1 MTDGIEAELK
11 VAVDAAGAS
20 RLARLSTLPGL
31 TVAAKGDKRLVST
44 YFDTPDLAL
53 RGKGISLRLRRSGRS
68 GEQTVKFS
76 GNFSLGLAERPEF
89 NVPHGGR
96 VPDISRL
103 PDEAAVELTKLVDG
117 RPLVPLFSMR
127 VTRRRWEIS
136 TPSGDRVEMALD
148 RGTATA
154 GSRRADIR
162 EVEFELLSGDRRS
175 LFEVARPALAG
186 VAFHFS
192 TEAKSDL
199 GYALLEAE
207 VGAAKPTTATDADLD
222 DDMSVEMA
230 LQQVLRSCAT
240 QISANV
246 AALRVGDDPEG
257 AHQLRVGLRRLRSAL
272 KIFAPVIAPGAAEP
286 LAAEAQ
292 RLATEV
298 AATRDMDVLIDELV
312 APLDGGDDMAALITL
327 LEKRRKA
334 ARAHLA
340 TVLAN
345 PATGDFLIDLLA
357 FTEARGWLSTDDIGQ
372 SVELAAPVAPF
383 AERVVARLRR
393 KVEKLGR
400 DPEAL
405 SPDERHELR
414 KRFKRLRYAY
424 DFFDSLM
431 PKSVRRKLL
440 PRVKAAQDVL
450 GVLNDIHMA
459 HLLLDDLHATGP
471 KAGAVERA
479 IGYCLGWH
487 SARAKAIW
495 ERRSD
500 DLSLD

>member
-1 MTDGIEAELK
+1 MADGIEAELK

-20 RLARLSTLPGL
+20 RLARLSDLPGL
-31 TVAAKGDKRLVST
+31 TVVAKGDKRLVST

-53 RGKGISLRLRRSGRS
+53 RAKGISLRLRRSGRS

-76 GNFSLGLAERPEF
+76 GSFSLGLAERPEF
-89 NVPHGGR
+89 NVAHAGR
-96 VPDISRL
+96 VPDLARL
-103 PDEAAVELTKLVDG
+103 PEEAAAELTRLVDG

-127 VTRRRWEIS
+127 VTRRRWEIA
-136 TPSGDRVEMALD
+136 TPGGDRVEMALD

-162 EVEFELLSGDRRS
+162 EVEFELLSGDRRA
-175 LFEVARPALAG
+175 LFEAARLALNG

-199 GYALLEAE
+199 GYALLEGE
-207 VGAAKPTTATDADLD
+207 IGAAEPKTATDADLD

-230 LQQVLRSCAT
+230 LQRVLRSCAI

-246 AALRVGDDPEG
+246 AALRADDDPEG
-257 AHQLRVGLRRLRSAL
+257 AHQLRVGLRRLRTAL
-272 KIFAPVIAPGAAEP
+272 KIFASVMAPGSGDP
-286 LAAEAQ
+286 LATEAR
-292 RLATEV
+292 RLAQEV

-312 APLDGGDDMAALITL
+312 APLEGGDMAALIEL

-334 ARAHLA
+334 ARVRLA
-340 TVLAN
+340 AVLADRS
-345 PATGDFLIDLLA
+345 TGDFLLDLLA
-357 FTEARGWLSTDDIGQ
+357 FTETRGWLSTDDIGQ
-372 SVELAAPVAPF
+372 SLGLAAPIEPF
-383 AERVVARLRR
+383 ADHIVGRLRR

-405 SPDERHELR
+405 SSDERHELR

-424 DFFDSLM
+424 DFFEDLL

-440 PRVKAAQDVL
+440 PRVKAAQNVL

-459 HLLLDDLHATGP
+459 HLMLDDIHAAGP

-495 ERRSD
+495 ERRAD

>member
-1 MTDGIEAELK
+1 MASGVEAELK

-20 RLARLSTLPGL
+20 RLARLASLPGL
-31 TVAAKGDKRLVST
+31 SVTAKGDKRLVST

-53 RGKGISLRLRRSGRS
+53 RAKGISLRLRRAGRS

-76 GNFSLGLAERPEF
+76 GSFSLGLAERPEF
-89 NVPHGGR
+89 NATYAGR
-96 VPDISRL
+96 VPDLARF
-103 PDEAAVELTKLVDG
+103 PEDVAAELTKLVDG

-127 VTRRRWEIS
+127 VTRKRWDIS
-136 TPSGDRVEMALD
+136 TPGGDVVEMALD
-148 RGTATA
+148 RGAATA

-162 EVEFELLSGDRRS
+162 EVEFELLSGDRRA

-186 VAFHFS
+186 IAFHFS
-192 TEAKSDL
+192 THAKSDL
-199 GYALLEAE
+199 GYALLEGEIGTAE
-207 VGAAKPTTATDADLD
+207 PATAVDADID

-230 LQQVLRSCAT
+230 LQLVLRSCAQ

-246 AALRVGDDPEG
+246 AALRVGNDPEG
-257 AHQLRVGLRRLRSAL
+257 AHQLRVGLRRLRTAL
-272 KIFAPVIAPGAAEP
+272 KIFASVMAPGTADA
-286 LAAEAQ
+286 LASEAR
-292 RLATEV
+292 RLSAEV

-312 APLDGGDDMAALITL
+312 APLDGGDMSALIEL

-334 ARAHLA
+334 ARVRLA
-340 TVLAN
+340 AVLADQSL
-345 PATGDFLIDLLA
+345 GDFLIDLLA
-357 FTEARGWLSTDDIGQ
+357 FTEARGWLSMDDIGQ
-372 SVELAAPVAPF
+372 SLGLAAPIEPF
-383 AERVVARLRR
+383 AEHLIGRLRR

-424 DFFDSLM
+424 DFFEPLM
-431 PKSVRRKLL
+431 PKSTRRKLL

-459 HLLLDDLHATGP
+459 HLMLDDVHAVGP

-487 SARAKAIW
+487 SARAKSIW

>member
-1 MTDGIEAELK
+1 MADGVEAELK

-20 RLARLSTLPGL
+20 RLARLSALPGL
-31 TVAAKGDKRLVST
+31 SVAAKGDKRLVST
-44 YFDTPDLAL
+44 YFDTPDLSL
-53 RGKGISLRLRRSGRS
+53 RARGISLRLRRSGRS

-76 GNFSLGLAERPEF
+76 GSFSLGLAERPEF
-89 NVPHGGR
+89 NVPYAGR
-96 VPDISRL
+96 VPDLARL
-103 PDEAAVELTKLVDG
+103 PDEAAAELAKLVDG

-127 VTRRRWEIS
+127 VTRRRWEIA
-136 TPSGDRVEMALD
+136 TPGGDRVEMALD

-162 EVEFELLSGDRRS
+162 EVEFELLSGDRRA

-199 GYALLEAE
+199 GYALLEGE
-207 VGAAKPTTATDADLD
+207 IGAALPTTAIDAKLD

-230 LQQVLRSCAT
+230 LQLVLRSCAS

-257 AHQLRVGLRRLRSAL
+257 AHQLRVGLRRLRTAL

-292 RLATEV
+292 RLATDV

-312 APLDGGDDMAALITL
+312 TPLDGGDDMAALIAL

-334 ARAHLA
+334 ARTHLA
-340 TVLAN
+340 SVLADR
-345 PATGDFLIDLLA
+345 ATGDFLIDLLA
-357 FTEARGWLSTDDIGQ
+357 FTEARGWLSTDDVGQ
-372 SVELAAPVAPF
+372 SVDLAAPVTPF
-383 AERVVARLRR
+383 AERLVARLRR

-424 DFFDSLM
+424 DFFEPLM
-431 PKSVRRKLL
+431 PKAVRRKLL
-440 PRVKAAQDVL
+440 PRVKAAQNVL

-459 HLLLDDLHATGP
+459 HLLLDDLHAVGP

>member
-1 MTDGIEAELK
+1 MADGIEAELK
-11 VAVDAAGAS
+11 VAVDSAGAS
-20 RLARLSTLPGL
+20 RLARLAALPGL
-31 TVAAKGDKRLVST
+31 TVTAKGDKRLVST

-53 RGKGISLRLRRSGRS
+53 RDKGISLRLRRSGRS

-76 GNFSLGLAERPEF
+76 GSFSLGLAERPEF
-89 NVPHGGR
+89 TVPHAGR
-96 VPDISRL
+96 VPDLSRL

-127 VTRRRWEIS
+127 VTRRRWEIA
-136 TPSGDRVEMALD
+136 TPGGDRIEMALD
-148 RGTATA
+148 RGSATA

-162 EVEFELLSGDRRS
+162 EVEFELLAGDRRA

-186 VAFHFS
+186 IPFHFS
-192 TEAKSDL
+192 IEAKSDL
-199 GYALLEAE
+199 GYSLLEGE
-207 VGAAKPTTATDADLD
+207 VGACEPTTATDTDLD

-230 LQQVLRSCAT
+230 LQQVLRSCAV

-257 AHQLRVGLRRLRSAL
+257 AHQLRVGLRRLRTAL
-272 KIFAPVIAPGAAEP
+272 KIFAPVMAPGAAEP
-286 LAAEAQ
+286 LADEAQ
-292 RLATEV
+292 RLAGEV
-298 AATRDMDVLIDELV
+298 AAVRDLDVLIEELV
-312 APLDGGDDMAALITL
+312 APLDGGDDMAVLIAL

-334 ARAHLA
+334 ARTHLA
-340 TVLAN
+340 TVLADRR
-345 PATGDFLIDLLA
+345 TGDFLIDLLA
-357 FTEARGWLSTDDIGQ
+357 FTEARGWLSTDDVGQ
-372 SVELAAPVAPF
+372 SGDLAAPITPF
-383 AERVVARLRR
+383 AERVVGRLRR

-424 DFFDSLM
+424 DFFEPLM
-431 PKSVRRKLL
+431 QKSVRRKLL

-459 HLLLDDLHATGP
+459 HLLLDDVHAAGP

>member
-1 MTDGIEAELK
+1 MADGVEAELK

-20 RLARLSTLPGL
+20 RLARLASLAGL
-31 TVAAKGDKRLVST
+31 DVTPKGDKRLVST

-53 RGKGISLRLRRSGRS
+53 RAKGISLRLRRSGRS

-76 GNFSLGLAERPEF
+76 GSFSLGLAERPEF
-89 NVPHGGR
+89 NVPYNGR
-96 VPDISRL
+96 VPDLSRL
-103 PDEAAVELTKLVDG
+103 PDEAAVELTRLVDG

-127 VTRRRWEIS
+127 VTRRRWDIA
-136 TPSGDRVEMALD
+136 TPGGDRVEMALD

-162 EVEFELLSGDRRS
+162 EVEFELVSGDRRA

-199 GYALLEAE
+199 GYALLEGE
-207 VGAAKPTTATDADLD
+207 IGAAEPTTAVDADLD

-230 LQQVLRSCAT
+230 LQQVLRSCAL

-246 AALRVGDDPEG
+246 AALRAADDPEG
-257 AHQLRVGLRRLRSAL
+257 AHQLRVGLRRLRTAL
-272 KIFAPVIAPGAAEP
+272 KVFASVMAPGAAEP
-286 LAAEAQ
+286 LGAEARRLAAE
-292 RLATEV
+292 V
-298 AATRDMDVLIDELV
+298 AHTRDMDVLIDELV
-312 APLDGGDDMAALITL
+312 APLEGDDIAALIVL

-334 ARAHLA
+334 ARARLA
-340 TVLAN
+340 TVLAERS
-345 PATGDFLIDLLA
+345 TGDFLIDLLA

-372 SVELAAPVAPF
+372 SVGLAAPVTPF
-383 AERVVARLRR
+383 AEEVIARLRR

-424 DFFDSLM
+424 DFFEPLL
-431 PKSVRRKLL
+431 PKSARRKLL

-459 HLLLDDLHATGP
+459 HLMLDDVHAAGP

-487 SARAKAIW
+487 SARAEAIW

-500 DLSLD
+500 DLTL

>member
-1 MTDGIEAELK
+1 MADGVEAELK

-20 RLARLSTLPGL
+20 RVARLAALPGL

-53 RGKGISLRLRRSGRS
+53 RAKGISLRLRRSGRS

-76 GNFSLGLAERPEF
+76 GSFSLGLAERPEF
-89 NVPHGGR
+89 NVPYAGR
-96 VPDISRL
+96 VPDLSRL
-103 PDEAAVELTKLVDG
+103 PDEVAAELTRLVDG

-127 VTRRRWEIS
+127 VTRRRWEIA
-136 TPSGDRVEMALD
+136 TPGGDRVEMALD

-162 EVEFELLSGDRRS
+162 EVEFELLTGDRRV

-199 GYALLEAE
+199 GYALLEGE
-207 VGAAKPTTATDADLD
+207 IGAAEPATAVDADLD

-230 LQQVLRSCAT
+230 LQLVLRSCAA
-240 QISANV
+240 QISANI
-246 AALRVGDDPEG
+246 AALRVSEEPEG
-257 AHQLRVGLRRLRSAL
+257 AHQLRVGLRRLRTAL
-272 KIFAPVIAPGAAEP
+272 KIFAPVMAPGAADP
-286 LAAEAQ
+286 LGAEAQ
-292 RLATEV
+292 RLAAEV
-298 AATRDMDVLIDELV
+298 AGTRDMDVLIDELV
-312 APLDGGDDMAALITL
+312 APLDGGDDMAALVAL

-334 ARAHLA
+334 ARVRLA
-340 TVLAN
+340 SVLAD
-345 PATGDFLIDLLA
+345 PSTGDFLIDLLA
-357 FTEARGWLSTDDIGQ
+357 FTEARGWLSVDDIGQ
-372 SVELAAPVAPF
+372 SVGLAAPVAPF
-383 AERVVARLRR
+383 AERLIARLRR

-405 SPDERHELR
+405 SPEERHDLR

-424 DFFDSLM
+424 DFFEPLM
-431 PKSVRRKLL
+431 PKSARRKLL

-459 HLLLDDLHATGP
+459 HLMLDDVHATGP

>member
-1 MTDGIEAELK
+1 MADGIEAELK
-11 VAVDAAGAS
+11 VAVDSAGAS
-20 RLARLSTLPGL
+20 RLARLAALPGL
-31 TVAAKGDKRLVST
+31 TVTAKGDKRLVST

-53 RGKGISLRLRRSGRS
+53 RDKGISLRLRRSGRS
-68 GEQTVKFS
+68 AEQTVKFS
-76 GNFSLGLAERPEF
+76 GSFSLGLAERPEF
-89 NVPHGGR
+89 TVTHAGR
-96 VPDISRL
+96 VPDLSRL
-103 PDEAAVELTKLVDG
+103 PDEATVELTKLVDG

-127 VTRRRWEIS
+127 VTRRRWEIA
-136 TPSGDRVEMALD
+136 TPGGDLVEMALD
-148 RGTATA
+148 RGSVTA
-154 GSRRADIR
+154 GSRRGDIR
-162 EVEFELLSGDRRS
+162 EVEFELLTGDRRA

-186 VAFHFS
+186 IAFHFS

-199 GYALLEAE
+199 GYSLLEGEA
-207 VGAAKPTTATDADLD
+207 GACEPTTATDADLD
-222 DDMSVEMA
+222 NDMSVEMA
-230 LQQVLRSCAT
+230 LQQVLRSCAI

-246 AALRVGDDPEG
+246 AALRIGDDPEG
-257 AHQLRVGLRRLRSAL
+257 AHQLRVGLRRLRTAL
-272 KIFAPVIAPGAAEP
+272 KIFASVMAPGVAEP

-292 RLATEV
+292 WLAGEV
-298 AATRDMDVLIDELV
+298 AAVRDLDVLIDELV
-312 APLDGGDDMAALITL
+312 LPLDGGDTAALIAL

-334 ARAHLA
+334 ARIHLA
-340 TVLAN
+340 SVLADRR
-345 PATGDFLIDLLA
+345 TGDFLIDFLA

-372 SVELAAPVAPF
+372 SLGLAAPVEPF
-383 AERVVARLRR
+383 AEHVIGRLRR

-424 DFFDSLM
+424 DFFETLL
-431 PKSVRRKLL
+431 PKSTRRKLL

-459 HLLLDDLHATGP
+459 HLMLDDVRATGP

>member
-1 MTDGIEAELK
+1 MAGGVEAELK

-20 RLARLSTLPGL
+20 RVARLAALTGL
-31 TVAAKGDKRLVST
+31 DVTAKGDKRLVST

-53 RGKGISLRLRRSGRS
+53 RAKGISLRLRRSGRS

-76 GNFSLGLAERPEF
+76 GSFSLGLAERPEF
-89 NVPHGGR
+89 NVPYNGR
-96 VPDISRL
+96 VPDLSRL
-103 PDEAAVELTKLVDG
+103 PDEAAVELTRLVDG

-127 VTRRRWEIS
+127 VTRRRWEIA
-136 TPSGDRVEMALD
+136 TPGGDRVEMALD
-148 RGTATA
+148 RGTVTA

-162 EVEFELLSGDRRS
+162 EVEFELISGDRRA

-186 VAFHFS
+186 IAFHFS

-199 GYALLEAE
+199 GYALLEGE
-207 VGAAKPTTATDADLD
+207 IGAAEPTNAVDADLN

-230 LQQVLRSCAT
+230 LQQVLRSCAI

-246 AALRVGDDPEG
+246 AALRAGDDPEG
-257 AHQLRVGLRRLRSAL
+257 AHQLRVGLRRLRTAL
-272 KIFAPVIAPGAAEP
+272 KVFAAVMAPGAADP
-286 LAAEAQ
+286 LGAEAQ
-292 RLATEV
+292 RLAAEV
-298 AATRDMDVLIDELV
+298 ATTRDMDVLIDELV
-312 APLDGGDDMAALITL
+312 APLEGDDIAALIVL

-334 ARAHLA
+334 ARARLA
-340 TVLAN
+340 TVLADRS
-345 PATGDFLIDLLA
+345 TGDFLIDLLA

-372 SVELAAPVAPF
+372 SVGLAAPVTPF
-383 AERVVARLRR
+383 AEDVVARLRR

-424 DFFDSLM
+424 DFFEPLL
-431 PKSVRRKLL
+431 PKSARRKLL

-459 HLLLDDLHATGP
+459 HLMLDDVHAAGP

-479 IGYCLGWH
+479 VGYCLGWH

-500 DLSLD
+500 DLTLE

>member
-1 MTDGIEAELK
+1 MTGAIEAELK
-11 VAVDAAGAS
+11 VAVDVAGAS

-31 TVAAKGDKRLVST
+31 KVAAKGDKRLVST

-53 RGKGISLRLRRSGRS
+53 RAKGISLRLRRAGRS

-76 GNFSLGLAERPEF
+76 GGFSLGLAERPEF
-89 NVPHGGR
+89 NVPYAGR
-96 VPDISRL
+96 VPDLSRL
-103 PDEAAVELTKLVDG
+103 PDEAAAELTKLVDG

-127 VTRRRWEIS
+127 VTRRRWEIA
-136 TPSGDRVEMALD
+136 TPGGDRVEMALD
-148 RGTATA
+148 RGSATA
-154 GSRRADIR
+154 GSRRSDIR
-162 EVEFELLSGDRRS
+162 EVEFELLSGDRRA
-175 LFEVARPALAG
+175 LFEVARPALAN

-192 TEAKSDL
+192 TKAKSDL
-199 GYALLEAE
+199 GYALLEGE
-207 VGAAKPTTATDADLD
+207 IGAAAPTTAVDADLN
-222 DDMSVEMA
+222 DDMSAEMA
-230 LQQVLRSCAT
+230 LQLVLRSCAV

-257 AHQLRVGLRRLRSAL
+257 AHQLRVGLRRLRTAL
-272 KIFAPVIAPGAAEP
+272 KIFAPIMAPGAADP
-286 LAAEAQ
+286 LAGEAQ
-292 RLATEV
+292 RLSAEV

-312 APLDGGDDMAALITL
+312 TPLDGGAGMAALIAL
-327 LEKRRKA
+327 LEKRRKM
-334 ARAHLA
+334 ARARLA
-340 TVLAN
+340 AVLADRE
-345 PATGDFLIDLLA
+345 TGDFLIDLLA
-357 FTEARGWLSTDDIGQ
+357 FTEARGWLSTDDVGQ
-372 SVELAAPVAPF
+372 SLGLAAPVGPF
-383 AERVVARLRR
+383 AEHMITRLRR

-405 SPDERHELR
+405 SPEERHELR

-424 DFFDSLM
+424 DFFEPLL
-431 PKSVRRKLL
+431 PKSARRKLL

-459 HLLLDDLHATGP
+459 HVMLDDIHAVGP

>member
-1 MTDGIEAELK
+1 MADGVEAELK
-11 VAVDAAGAS
+11 VAVDQAGAL
-20 RLARLSTLPGL
+20 RLAHLKALSGL
-31 TVAAKGDKRLVST
+31 SVAEKGDKRLVST
-44 YFDTPDLAL
+44 YFDTPDLTL
-53 RGKGISLRLRRSGRS
+53 RRKGISLRLRRSGRS

-76 GNFSLGLAERPEF
+76 GSFSLGLAERPEF
-89 NVPHGGR
+89 NAPHTGR
-96 VPDISRL
+96 VPDLTRL
-103 PDEAAVELTKLVDG
+103 PDEVATELTKLVDG

-136 TPSGDRVEMALD
+136 TPGGDRVEMALD
-148 RGTATA
+148 RGVATA

-162 EVEFELLSGDRRS
+162 EVEFELLSGDRRA

-192 TEAKSDL
+192 TQAKSDL
-199 GYALLEAE
+199 GYALLEGD
-207 VGAAKPTTATDADLD
+207 VGAAEPATAVDADLD

-230 LQQVLRSCAT
+230 LQLVLRSCAS

-246 AALRVGDDPEG
+246 AALRAGDDPEG
-257 AHQLRVGLRRLRSAL
+257 AHQLRVGLRRLRTAL
-272 KIFAPVIAPGAAEP
+272 KIFEPVMAPGAAETLAGEAKR
-286 LAAEAQ
+286 LAA
-292 RLATEV
+292 EV

-312 APLDGGDDMAALITL
+312 APLDGEDIAALIAL

-334 ARAHLA
+334 ARARLA
-340 TVLAN
+340 TVLAA
-345 PATGDFLIDLLA
+345 PETGDFLIDLLA
-357 FTEARGWLSTDDIGQ
+357 FTEARGWLSVDDIGQ
-372 SVELAAPVAPF
+372 SGDLAAPVSSF
-383 AERVVARLRR
+383 ADDVVAKLRR

-405 SPDERHELR
+405 SADERHELR
-414 KRFKRLRYAY
+414 KRFKRLRYAF
-424 DFFDSLM
+424 DFFEPLL
-431 PKSVRRKLL
+431 PKSMRRKLL

-459 HLLLDDLHATGP
+459 HLLLDDVHAAGP
-471 KAGAVERA
+471 KAAAVERA

>member
-1 MTDGIEAELK
+1 MAAIEAELK
-11 VAVDAAGAS
+11 VAVDAVGAS
-20 RLARLSTLPGL
+20 RLARLEGL
-31 TVAAKGDKRLVST
+31 AGMSVTAKGDKRLVST

-53 RGKGISLRLRRSGRS
+53 RAKGISLRLRRSGRT

-76 GNFSLGLAERPEF
+76 GSFSLGMAERPEF
-89 NVPHGGR
+89 NAAYAGR
-96 VPDISRL
+96 VPDLSRL
-103 PDEAAVELTKLVDG
+103 PDEVAGELGKLVDG

-127 VTRRRWEIS
+127 VTRRLWEIS
-136 TPSGDRVEMALD
+136 TSGGDRIEMALD
-148 RGTATA
+148 RGAATA

-162 EVEFELLSGDRRS
+162 EVEFELLSGDRRA
-175 LFEVARPALAG
+175 LFEVARPTLAG

-192 TEAKSDL
+192 TQAKSDL
-199 GYALLEAE
+199 GYALLEGEIGTAE
-207 VGAAKPTTATDADLD
+207 PTTAVDADLH

-230 LQQVLRSCAT
+230 LQLVLRSCAA
-240 QISANV
+240 QISSNV
-246 AALRVGDDPEG
+246 AALRSNEAPEA
-257 AHQLRVGLRRLRSAL
+257 AHQLRVGLRRLRTAL
-272 KIFAPVIAPGAAEP
+272 KVFASVMAPGAADA

-292 RLATEV
+292 RLAQEV
-298 AATRDMDVLIDELV
+298 AGKRDMDVLIDELV
-312 APLDGGDDMAALITL
+312 APLDGDGHMAALIEL

-334 ARAHLA
+334 ARLRLA
-340 TVLAN
+340 ALLAD
-345 PATGDFLIDLLA
+345 PSTGDFLIDLLA

-372 SVELAAPVAPF
+372 SLGLASPIEPF
-383 AERVVARLRR
+383 AEQIIDRLRR

-400 DPEAL
+400 DPKAL
-405 SPDERHELR
+405 NPDERHELR

-424 DFFDSLM
+424 DFFEPLL
-431 PKSVRRKLL
+431 PKSARRKLL

-459 HLLLDDLHATGP
+459 HVMLDDVHAVGP
-471 KAGAVERA
+471 KAGPVERA

-495 ERRSD
+495 ERRSN

>member
-1 MTDGIEAELK
+1 MADGIEAELK

-20 RLARLSTLPGL
+20 RLARIASLQGL
-31 TVAAKGDKRLVST
+31 NVTSKGDKRLVST

-53 RGKGISLRLRRSGRS
+53 RAKGISLRLRRAGRS

-76 GNFSLGLAERPEF
+76 GSFSLGLAERPEF
-89 NVPHGGR
+89 NVPYAGR
-96 VPDISRL
+96 VPDLTRL
-103 PDEAAVELTKLVDG
+103 PDEVAAELTRLVDG

-127 VTRRRWEIS
+127 VTRRRWEIV
-136 TPSGDRVEMALD
+136 TPGGDRVEMALD
-148 RGTATA
+148 RGAATA

-162 EVEFELLSGDRRS
+162 EVELELLSGDRRA
-175 LFEVARPALAG
+175 LFEVARLALAG
-186 VAFHFS
+186 IAFHFS
-192 TEAKSDL
+192 THAKSDL
-199 GYALLEAE
+199 GYALLEGEIGPA
-207 VGAAKPTTATDADLD
+207 GPATAVDTHLD
-222 DDMSVEMA
+222 EDMSVEKA
-230 LQQVLRSCAT
+230 LQLVLRSCAA
-240 QISANV
+240 QISANI
-246 AALRVGDDPEG
+246 AALRVSENPEG
-257 AHQLRVGLRRLRSAL
+257 AHQLRVGLRRLRTAL
-272 KIFAPVIAPGAAEP
+272 KIFASVMAPGAADM

-292 RLATEV
+292 RLAAEV
-298 AATRDMDVLIDELV
+298 ALTRDMDVLIDELV
-312 APLDGGDDMAALITL
+312 APLDGGDMTALIDL

-334 ARAHLA
+334 ARARLA
-340 TVLAN
+340 AVLSE
-345 PATGDFLIDLLA
+345 PALGDFLIDLLA

-372 SVELAAPVAPF
+372 SLGLAAPVGPF
-383 AERVVARLRR
+383 AEHTIDRLRR

-414 KRFKRLRYAY
+414 KRFKRLRYAF
-424 DFFDSLM
+424 DFFESLM

-459 HLLLDDLHATGP
+459 HVMLDDVHAAGP

-479 IGYCLGWH
+479 VGYCLGWH

>member
-1 MTDGIEAELK
+1 MADAIEAELK
-11 VAVDAAGAS
+11 VAVDGTGAS

-31 TVAAKGDKRLVST
+31 NVTAKGDKRLVST

-53 RGKGISLRLRRSGRS
+53 RAKGISLRLRRTGRS

-76 GNFSLGLAERPEF
+76 GSFSLGLAERPEF
-89 NVPHGGR
+89 NVPYAGR
-96 VPDISRL
+96 VPDLSRL

-127 VTRRRWEIS
+127 VMRRRWEIA
-136 TPSGDRVEMALD
+136 TPGGDRVEMALD
-148 RGTATA
+148 RGSVTA
-154 GSRRADIR
+154 GSRRSDIR
-162 EVEFELLSGDRRS
+162 EVEFELLSGDRRA

-186 VAFHFS
+186 IAFHFS
-192 TEAKSDL
+192 TKAKSDL
-199 GYALLEAE
+199 GYALLEGE
-207 VGAAKPTTATDADLD
+207 IGAVEPTTAVDADLD

-230 LQQVLRSCAT
+230 LQLVLRSCAA

-257 AHQLRVGLRRLRSAL
+257 AHQLRVGMRRLRTAL
-272 KIFAPVIAPGAAEP
+272 KIFASVMAPGAADP
-286 LAAEAQ
+286 LAGEAQ
-292 RLATEV
+292 RLSAEV

-312 APLDGGDDMAALITL
+312 TPLDGGDNMAALIAL

-334 ARAHLA
+334 ARARLA
-340 TVLAN
+340 AVLADRE
-345 PATGDFLIDLLA
+345 TGDFLIDLLA

-372 SVELAAPVAPF
+372 SLGLAAPVTPF
-383 AERVVARLRR
+383 AEHLIARLRR

-405 SPDERHELR
+405 SPEERHELR
-414 KRFKRLRYAY
+414 KRFKRLRYTY
-424 DFFDSLM
+424 DFFEPLL

-459 HLLLDDLHATGP
+459 HVMLDDVHPVGP

-495 ERRSD
+495 ERRSN

>member
-1 MTDGIEAELK
+1 MADGVEAELK

-20 RLARLSTLPGL
+20 RVARLVALPGL
-31 TVAAKGDKRLVST
+31 EVTAKGDKRLVST

-53 RGKGISLRLRRSGRS
+53 RAKGISLRLRRSGRS

-76 GNFSLGLAERPEF
+76 GTFSLGLAERPEF
-89 NVPHGGR
+89 NVPYTGR
-96 VPDISRL
+96 VPDLSRL
-103 PDEAAVELTKLVDG
+103 PEEAAAELTKLVDG

-127 VTRRRWEIS
+127 VTRRRWDIA
-136 TPSGDRVEMALD
+136 TPGGDRIEMALD

-162 EVEFELLSGDRRS
+162 EVEFELQSGDRRA

-186 VAFHFS
+186 IAFHFS

-199 GYALLEAE
+199 GYALLEGE
-207 VGAAKPTTATDADLD
+207 IGAAEPTTAVDADLD

-230 LQQVLRSCAT
+230 LQLVLRSCAG

-257 AHQLRVGLRRLRSAL
+257 AHQLRVGLRRLRTAL
-272 KIFAPVIAPGAAEP
+272 KIFASVMAPGAADS

-292 RLATEV
+292 RFSSEV

-312 APLDGGDDMAALITL
+312 MPLGDGGDMTALIEL
-327 LEKRRKA
+327 LEKRRRLARVRLA
-334 ARAHLA
+334 A
-340 TVLAN
+340 VLAD
-345 PATGDFLIDLLA
+345 ASMGDFLIDLLA

-372 SVELAAPVAPF
+372 SLGLAAPVEPF
-383 AERVVARLRR
+383 AEHIIGRLRR

-424 DFFDSLM
+424 DFFEPLT

-459 HLLLDDLHATGP
+459 HLMLDDVRAVGP
-471 KAGAVERA
+471 KANAVERA

-487 SARAKAIW
+487 SARAKVIW

>member
-1 MTDGIEAELK
+1 MADGVEAELK

-20 RLARLSTLPGL
+20 RLARLASLPGL
-31 TVAAKGDKRLVST
+31 SVTAKGDKRLVST

-53 RGKGISLRLRRSGRS
+53 RAKGISLRLRRAGRS

-76 GNFSLGLAERPEF
+76 GSFSLGLAERPEF
-89 NVPHGGR
+89 NVPYAGR
-96 VPDISRL
+96 VPDLSRL
-103 PDEAAVELTKLVDG
+103 PEEVATELTKLVDG

-127 VTRRRWEIS
+127 VARRVWEIV
-136 TPSGDRVEMALD
+136 TPGGDRIEMALD
-148 RGTATA
+148 RGAATA

-162 EVEFELLSGDRRS
+162 EVELELLSGDRRA

-186 VAFHFS
+186 IAFHFS
-192 TEAKSDL
+192 TQAKSDL
-199 GYALLEAE
+199 GYALLEGE
-207 VGAAKPTTATDADLD
+207 IGAAEPTTAVDAELD

-230 LQQVLRSCAT
+230 LQLVLRSCAV

-246 AALRVGDDPEG
+246 AALRVGSDPEG
-257 AHQLRVGLRRLRSAL
+257 AHQLRVGLRRLRTAL
-272 KIFAPVIAPGAAEP
+272 KIFASVMAPGAADV

-292 RLATEV
+292 RLSAEV
-298 AATRDMDVLIDELV
+298 ATTRDMDVLIDELV
-312 APLDGGDDMAALITL
+312 APLDVGGDMAALIEL
-327 LEKRRKA
+327 LEKRRKS
-334 ARAHLA
+334 ARGRLA
-340 TVLAN
+340 EVLADRSM
-345 PATGDFLIDLLA
+345 GDFLIDLLA
-357 FTEARGWLSTDDIGQ
+357 FTEARGWLSTDDIAQ
-372 SVELAAPVAPF
+372 SLGLAAPVEPF
-383 AERVVARLRR
+383 AERIIGRLRR

-400 DPEAL
+400 DPDSLA
-405 SPDERHELR
+405 PDERHDLR

-424 DFFDSLM
+424 DFFEPLV
-431 PKSVRRKLL
+431 PKSTRRKLL

-459 HLLLDDLHATGP
+459 HLMLDDVRAVGP
-471 KAGAVERA
+471 KAGSVERA

>member
-1 MTDGIEAELK
+1 MADGIEAELK
-11 VAVDAAGAS
+11 VAVDAAGALH
-20 RLARLSTLPGL
+20 LARLSTLSGL
-31 TVAAKGDKRLVST
+31 SVTAKGDKRLVST

-53 RGKGISLRLRRSGRS
+53 RAKGISLRLRRAGRS

-76 GNFSLGLAERPEF
+76 GSFSLGLAERPEF
-89 NVPHGGR
+89 NVPYAGR
-96 VPDISRL
+96 VPDLARL
-103 PDEAAVELTKLVDG
+103 PDEAAAELTKLVDG

-127 VTRRRWEIS
+127 VARRRWEIV
-136 TPSGDRVEMALD
+136 TPGGDRIEMALD
-148 RGTATA
+148 RGVATA

-162 EVEFELLSGDRRS
+162 EVEFELLSGDRRA
-175 LFEVARPALAG
+175 LFDVARPALAG
-186 VAFHFS
+186 AAFHFS
-192 TEAKSDL
+192 TRAKSDL
-199 GYALLEAE
+199 GYALLEGDI
-207 VGAAKPTTATDADLD
+207 GAAEPATAVDADLD

-230 LQQVLRSCAT
+230 LQLVLRSCAV

-246 AALRVGDDPEG
+246 AALRIGDDPEG
-257 AHQLRVGLRRLRSAL
+257 AHQLRVGLRRLRTAL
-272 KIFAPVIAPGAAEP
+272 KVFEPVIATGAAEP
-286 LAAEAQ
+286 LAEEAQ
-292 RLATEV
+292 WLAAEV

-312 APLDGGDDMAALITL
+312 APLDGGGDIAALIGL

-334 ARAHLA
+334 ARRRLA
-340 TVLAN
+340 AVLADRR
-345 PATGDFLIDLLA
+345 TGDFLIDLLA
-357 FTEARGWLSTDDIGQ
+357 FTEARGWLSMGDVGQ
-372 SVELAAPVAPF
+372 SGDLAAPVARF
-383 AERVVARLRR
+383 AERVVAGLRR
-393 KVEKLGR
+393 KVKKLGR

-405 SPDERHELR
+405 SPEERHDLR

-424 DFFDSLM
+424 DFFEPLL
-431 PKSVRRKLL
+431 PKSTRRKLL

-459 HLLLDDLHATGP
+459 HVMLDDVHAAGP

-500 DLSLD
+500 DLTLD